1 MIGRASI
8 GYPWIFNEIK
18 QYMKDRTYLPAPTL
32 KERVAVTREHLEMSV
47 KWKGEILG
55 INEMK
60 RHYSNYFKGISHF
73 KPFRTKL
80 VTSMDLQEVYDTLSE
95 IEMLHDQ
102 GHFELID

>member
-1 MIGRASI
+1 MIGRAAI
-8 GYPWIFNEIK
+8 GNPWFFNEVKQFIK
-18 QYMKDRTYLPAPTL
+18 DGTHKALPTIA
-32 KERVAVTREHLEMSV
+32 ERVAVTREHLDMSV

-80 VTSMDLQEVYDTLSE
+80 VTSMNLQEVYDTLADIEEKYLAGFFSE
-95 IEMLHDQ
+95 D
-102 GHFELID
+102 